1 MIWIR
6 PVTSSVFW
14 TKRKSLKDAVS
25 KMKASQGDRFFV
37 VKSTKNLHKLC
48 NYKLDDELFRW
59 MDYPEGLDNILS
71 AYEFDGIKLV
81 KLECLGKL
89 IIR

>member
-14 TKRKSLKDAVS
+14 TKRKSLRDAVS
-25 KMKASQGDRFFV
+25 KIKASQGDRFFV

-48 NYKLDDELFRW
+48 NYKLDDELFNW
-59 MDYPEGLDNILS
+59 VNYPPELDNVLS
-71 AYEFDGIKLV
+71 AYEFDRGKLV
-81 KLECLGKL
+81 K
-89 IIR
+89 IAH

>member
-6 PVTSSVFW
+6 PVNSGVFW
-14 TKRKSLKDAVS
+14 TKRKSLRDAVS

-37 VKSTKNLHKLC
+37 VKSKKNLYRIC

-59 MDYPEGLDNILS
+59 MDYPEGLDKILS
-71 AYEFDGIKLV
+71 AYEFDGSKLV
-81 KLECLGKL
+81 K
-89 IIR
+89 IAH